1 MTNEF
6 FKDQLKVVELASVL
20 AGPAVG
26 MFFAELGAEVLKIE
40 NKKTGGDMTR
50 SWKLPSE
57 EAASPF
63 SAYYAS
69 VNWNKKTYLLD
80 LEEAHDREQ
89 AHALLRD
96 ADIVISNY
104 RTKVAEKLGVDYA
117 TLAERN
123 PTLIFAQL
131 NAFDAHSERP
141 AFDVV
146 LQAEAGFLY
155 MNGEADGPPVKMP
168 VALIDVLAAHQLK
181 EGILLA
187 LLRRTHT
194 GKGAYVSVSLFDSAV
209 ASLANQATNWLMAG
223 HIPQRMGTQHPTIAP
238 YGDMYQC
245 KDGKSIVLAAGTEK
259 HFQQL
264 CEVLGLSELLTETS
278 FSTNAARV
286 RNRVSLNSR
295 LAEKIVHWKAES
307 LLGKLEERSVPAA
320 VIRTL
325 QEVFELPAAQAM
337 VLEEILPDGTVSKRV
352 KTVAFEVDERSL
364 KFIS

>member
-26 MFFAELGAEVLKIE
+26 MFFAELGAEVVKIE

-57 EAASPF
+57 EPTSPY

-69 VNWNKKTYLLD
+69 VNWNKQTYLLD
-80 LEEAHDREQ
+80 LEGARDREQ
-89 AHALLRD
+89 AYALLND

-104 RTKVAEKLGVDYA
+104 RTEVAEKLGVDYA

-131 NAFDAHSERP
+131 NAFDAHSGRP

-194 GKGAYVSVSLFDSAV
+194 GKGAYVSVSLFESAV

-238 YGDMYQC
+238 YGDMYAC
-245 KDGKSIVLAAGTEK
+245 REGKTVILAVGTEK
-259 HFQQL
+259 QFQQL
-264 CEVLGLSELLTETS
+264 CTILDLPELLTEAA
-278 FSTNAARV
+278 FNTNAARV
-286 RNRVSLNSR
+286 KNRAPLNSL
-295 LAEKIVHWKAES
+295 LAEKMALWNAES
-307 LLGKLEERSVPAA
+307 LLAELERRGVPAA
-320 VIRTL
+320 AIRNL
-325 QEVFELPAAQAM
+325 QEVFELPAAQSM
-337 VLEEILPDGTVSKRV
+337 VLEEALPDGTVSKRV
-352 KTVAFEVDERSL
+352 KTVAFEVNEH
-364 KFIS
+364 

>member
-26 MFFAELGAEVLKIE
+26 MFFAELGAEVVKIE

-50 SWKLPSE
+50 LWKLPSE
-57 EAASPF
+57 DPTSPY

-69 VNWNKKTYLLD
+69 VNWNKNTYLLD
-80 LEEAHDREQ
+80 LEDQNDREQ
-89 AHALLRD
+89 AYSLLCD

-104 RTKVAEKLGVDYA
+104 RTKVAEKLGVDYP

-123 PTLIFAQL
+123 PKLIFAQL
-131 NAFDAHSERP
+131 NAFDAHSKRP

-187 LLRRTHT
+187 LLRRTYT
-194 GKGAYVSVSLFDSAV
+194 GQGALVSVSLFESAV

-238 YGDMYQC
+238 YGDMYGC
-245 KDGKSIVLAAGTEK
+245 RDGKSVVLAIGTEK

-264 CEVLGLSELLTETS
+264 CEVLSLPEILVEAS
-278 FSTNAARV
+278 FKTNAARV
-286 RNRVSLNSR
+286 KNRIALNSR
-295 LAEKIVHWKAES
+295 LAEKIALWEAES

-320 VIRTL
+320 AIRTIE
-325 QEVFELPAAQAM
+325 EVFELPAAQAM
-337 VLEEILPDGTVSKRV
+337 VLEETLPDGTLSRRV
-352 KTVAFEVDERSL
+352 KTVAFE
-364 KFIS
+364 ISTNPEQ